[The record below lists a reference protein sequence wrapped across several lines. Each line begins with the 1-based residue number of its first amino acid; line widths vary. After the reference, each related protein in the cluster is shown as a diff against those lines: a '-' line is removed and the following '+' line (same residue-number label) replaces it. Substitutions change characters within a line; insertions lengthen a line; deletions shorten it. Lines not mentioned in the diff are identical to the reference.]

1 MRSFARPLRTIYG
14 ALHDRVERQ
23 RGHLFSWVPVC
34 FGIGIGSYFSL
45 TFEPGVGLYG
55 VLLLS
60 TVVAVAVFRLLRE
73 GPAVLLAALAIGL
86 LGFCHM
92 GLRTQFLAGPALEFR
107 YYGVVEGR
115 VIATDRSASDRMRI
129 TLDRV
134 RLDGVRNMPARVRLS
149 VDGEVPKVGAQIMTT
164 AHLLPPQ
171 GPVEPGG
178 FDFRRHMFFQEIG
191 ASGYTTMPVL
201 ERATASAPWLAALR
215 ARVSAHVR
223 AALPERSAG
232 VAAALIVGDRA
243 HVDQEALQNLRDSNL
258 AHLLAI
264 SGLHMGLF
272 TGVVFSLLR
281 LVLNL
286 VPRWRLYLPVKKI
299 AAVGALAAGF
309 SYLLLSGASIATERA
324 FVMVAVMLGAVLLDR
339 QAISLRALALAALI
353 VLLRR
358 PESLLSP
365 GFQMSFAATLAL
377 VVCFATLKN
386 WRGYWQQPS
395 WLRWGA
401 GLVISSLVAG
411 LATAPF
417 GAAHFN
423 TVSHY
428 GLIANLL
435 AVPVMAFVVAP
446 AAVLTMCLEVVGLA
460 SVGYWVLDLG
470 LAHILAVADW
480 VSDWPG
486 AKAVVVMPA
495 IHVLVTLALGGLWLF
510 LWQGRG
516 RFAGV
521 VPVVCALVWWSQT
534 ERPLALISQDA
545 GLVGVL
551 TEQGRALTR
560 DKARGFVARSWLAHD
575 GDSALQA
582 EAAARWP
589 TSEVLRIYTAQLQTE
604 AGEVSIQHVIGKTGQ
619 AGLTSCAPESLL
631 VFSTDVGDFGKTLR
645 AKGCT
650 VYDPKALRV
659 LGSLSIDRTGAVT
672 SVSQFTGDRLWTG
685 APPIDFGA
693 WFTQEK
699 RP

>member
-1 MRSFARPLRTIYG
+1 MRGFAEAMKTSHE
-14 ALHDRVERQ
+14 ALYDWVECQ
-23 RGHLFSWVPVC
+23 RGHLFSWAPVS
-34 FGIGIGSYFSL
+34 FGIGIGVYFSL
-45 TFEPGVGLYG
+45 TFEPGVWVYACTMLCGMAAAAVFWRFCEG
-55 VLLLS
+55 PMLLLC
-60 TVVAVAVFRLLRE
+60 
-73 GPAVLLAALAIGL
+73 ALAIGL
-86 LGFCHM
+86 LGFCHI
-92 GLRTQFLAGPALEFR
+92 GLRSQVLAAPILDFR

-129 TLDRV
+129 TLDQV
-134 RLDGVRNMPARVRLS
+134 RLDGVRNVPARVRLS
-149 VDGEVPKVGAQIMTT
+149 VDGDVPTVGAHIMTT

-178 FDFRRHMFFQEIG
+178 FDFRRHMFFKNIG
-191 ASGYTTMPVL
+191 ASGYTKVPVL
-201 ERATASAPWLAALR
+201 ERSAATAPWVVSLR
-215 ARVSAHVR
+215 AQVSEHVR
-223 AALPERSAG
+223 AALPARSGG
-232 VAAALIVGDRA
+232 VAAALLVGDRA
-243 HVDQEALQNLRDSNL
+243 NVDQETLQALRDSNL

-272 TGVVFSLLR
+272 TGVVFYLLR
-281 LVLNL
+281 MVLNL
-286 VPRWRLYLPVKKI
+286 IPHWRLYLPVKKI
-299 AAVGALAAGF
+299 AAAGALGGGF
-309 SYLLLSGASIATERA
+309 AYLLLSGARIATERA

-339 QAISLRALALAALI
+339 QAIPPRALALAALI
-353 VLLRR
+353 FLIRR

-377 VVCFATLKN
+377 VGCFATLRN
-386 WRGYWQQPS
+386 WPGYWQQPG

-428 GLIANLL
+428 GLVANLL

-446 AAVLTMCLEVVGLA
+446 AAVVTMCLEVIGLA
-460 SVGYWVLDLG
+460 SAGYWVLDLS

-486 AKAVVVMPA
+486 AKAAVVMPA
-495 IHVLVTLALGGLWLF
+495 IHVLGVLSLGGLWFF
-510 LWQGRG
+510 LWQGRW

-521 VPVVCALVWWSQT
+521 IPVFSALWLWSQT
-534 ERPLALISQDA
+534 DRPIALISQDA
-545 GLVGVL
+545 GLVGIL

-575 GDSALQA
+575 GDSALQT

-589 TSEVLRIYTAQLQTE
+589 TPEVPRIYTARVQTE
-604 AGEVSIQHVIGKTGQ
+604 AGALRIEHVIGKTGQ
-619 AGLTSCAPESLL
+619 AGLTNCAQGSLV
-631 VFSTDVGDFGKTLR
+631 VFSTDAGDLGKKLR
-645 AKGCT
+645 EKGCS
-650 VYDPKALRV
+650 VYDPKSLRD

-672 SVSQFTGDRLWTG
+672 SVNQFTGSRLWTG
-685 APPIDFGA
+685 APPIDPEA
-693 WFTQEK
+693 WFATEK
-699 RP
+699 RR